1 LGQKAGAQHLIEDQ
15 IKLQLAQKMAL
26 SNKMK
31 EEGTGDPELLEKL
44 ELDIQKLN
52 QVNEQLS
59 AGGKESDFKY
69 PKRDK

>member
-1 LGQKAGAQHLIEDQ
+1 
-15 IKLQLAQKMAL
+15 MAL
-26 SNKMK
+26 TKKMK
-31 EEGTGDPELLEKL
+31 EEGTADPDLLDKQ

-59 AGGKESDFKY
+59 AGGKKTNFDY